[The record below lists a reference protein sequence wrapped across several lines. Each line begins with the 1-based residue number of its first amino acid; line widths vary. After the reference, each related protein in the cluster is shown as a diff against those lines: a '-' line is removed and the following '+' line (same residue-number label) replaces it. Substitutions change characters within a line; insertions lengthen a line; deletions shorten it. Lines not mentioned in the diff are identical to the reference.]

1 MATENFGFGKLMNRI
16 DNQVAPSTRM
26 MSTVQP
32 PMSMRKAEGLLNR
45 KSGGIRAAER
55 PYKLLPLV
63 AMTLTLY
70 RISRLKKEIRCRSVP
85 LIWLIRQI

>member
-63 AMTLTLY
+63 AMT
-70 RISRLKKEIRCRSVP
+70 SRYHRAESFRVRCWVA
-85 LIWLIRQI
+85 